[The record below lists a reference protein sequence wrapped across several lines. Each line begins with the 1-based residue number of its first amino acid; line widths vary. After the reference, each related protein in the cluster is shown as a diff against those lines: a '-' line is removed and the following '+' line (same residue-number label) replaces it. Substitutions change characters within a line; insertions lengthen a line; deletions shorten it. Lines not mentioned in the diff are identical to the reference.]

1 MAPSWTEVPPFD
13 HIVVEYRRVSDKCSV
28 IRDFHTV
35 FEQFKEFKE
44 FIVSGCNKHHTGS
57 TGSFITIRFVR
68 EGAVAPYSSKTELK
82 NFDCDFK

>member
-1 MAPSWTEVPPFD
+1 MAPLWAEVPQFD
-13 HIVVEYRRVSDKCSV
+13 HIFVEYRRVSDKCSV

-35 FEQFKEFKE
+35 FEQFKE

-82 NFDCDFK
+82 KFDCDFK